1 MYRSKN
7 LDTLKFGLQAAGD
20 LFGMVKCGVEAEK
33 AGFDMVWVGN
43 HLTFWFTD
51 VQYPETFVT
60 LSCIAMQTKDIRI
73 GPGVTDIYLR
83 HPAVVAQTIATL
95 DVLSKGRVN
104 FGIGAG
110 EEMNLI
116 PFGLRFD
123 RPIARLREGVRVIKT
138 LWEATPSSPVDFKG
152 EYYTLKNAFIQVRPL
167 QKPHPPIYISATG
180 RLALRLVGELAD
192 GWYAHLHSPETFKES
207 VQEINA
213 QALKV
218 GRDPQNIEKFAFVFA
233 SVAKDYDAALRSI
246 RTPASMVLALAR
258 ERLKTLGYELKTP
271 EWMTMEH
278 IVITEANLKLL
289 RDAASQVPVEA
300 LQATMAFGTP
310 DDCISKFEAFQKAG
324 ATGIIIYN
332 ASPDKEESFNLF
344 RTKIIPYFKNVS

>member
-1 MYRSKN
+1 MRQSKSPAA
-7 LDTLKFGLQAAGD
+7 LKFGLQAAGD
-20 LFGMVKCGVEAEK
+20 LFGMVECGVEAEK

-73 GPGVTDIYLR
+73 GPGVIDIYLR
-83 HPAVVAQTIATL
+83 HPAVVAQSIATL

-104 FGIGAG
+104 LGIGAG
-110 EEMNLI
+110 EEMNLL

-123 RPIARLREGVRVIKT
+123 RPIARLREGVKVIKR
-138 LWEATPSSPVDFKG
+138 LWEATPSSPVDFEG
-152 EYYTLKNAFIQVRPL
+152 EYYNLKNAFIQVRPL

-192 GWYAHLHSPETFKES
+192 GWYAHLHSPETFKKS

-218 GRDPQNIEKFAFVFA
+218 GRDPQNIEKFAFLFA
-233 SVAKDYDAALRSI
+233 SVAKDFDAALQAI
-246 RTPASMVLALAR
+246 RTPASMVLVLAK
-258 ERLKTLGYELKTP
+258 ERLKTLGYELQTP

-278 IVITEANLKLL
+278 IIITEANLKLL
-289 RDAASQVPVEA
+289 REAASQIPIEA
-300 LQATMAFGTP
+300 IQATMAFGTP

-324 ATGIIIYN
+324 ATGIIVYN
-332 ASPDKEESFNLF
+332 TSPDKKEFFNLF
-344 RTKIIPYFKNVS
+344 RTKIIPYFKDER

>member
-1 MYRSKN
+1 MRNVEKC
-7 LDTLKFGLQAAGD
+7 DALKFGLQTAGD

-60 LSCIAMQTKDIRI
+60 LACIAMQTSRIRL
-73 GPGVTDIYLR
+73 GPGVVDIYLR
-83 HPAVVAQTIATL
+83 HPAVIAQTIATL

-104 FGIGAG
+104 LGIGAG
-110 EEMNLI
+110 EEMNLA

-123 RPIARLREGVRVIKT
+123 RPIARLREGVKVIKR
-138 LWEATPSSPVDFKG
+138 LWEATPSSPADFTG
-152 EYYTLKNAFIQVRPL
+152 QYYNLGNAFIQVRQL

-207 VQEINA
+207 VQEIDA

-218 GRDPQNIEKFAFVFA
+218 GRDPKDIEKLAFVFA
-233 SVAKDYDAALRSI
+233 SVAKDYDAALQSI
-246 RTPASMVLALAR
+246 RTPASMVLVLAK
-258 ERLKTLGYELKTP
+258 ERLKALGYELQTP
-271 EWMTMEH
+271 EWLTMEH
-278 IVITEANLKLL
+278 VVINENNLKIL
-289 RDAASQVPVEA
+289 RNAAKQVPVEA
-300 LQATMAFGTP
+300 IQTTMAFGTP

-332 ASPDKEESFNLF
+332 ASPNKEESFDIF
-344 RTKIIPYFKNVS
+344 KAKIIPYFKEAS